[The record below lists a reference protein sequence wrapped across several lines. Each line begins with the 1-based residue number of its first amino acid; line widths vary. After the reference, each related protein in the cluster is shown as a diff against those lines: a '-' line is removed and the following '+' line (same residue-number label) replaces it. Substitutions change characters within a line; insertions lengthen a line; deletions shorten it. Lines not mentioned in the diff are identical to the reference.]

1 MAVAYLMFQEIGGAA
16 AMRAV
21 AAPSVA
27 ATPRHDAGGETRD
40 RLTPLE
46 WSVVAIARKDGPAT
60 LRRPGK
66 LTNLVRALLRQGNP
80 MLADARLEALR
91 RMAVL
96 SWRDGY
102 TVPPHE
108 VRAFLVAGF
117 SADQYEAMVD
127 HISAARAIQPRTV
140 TGR

>member
-1 MAVAYLMFQEIGGAA
+1 MAYLMFQEIGGAA

-21 AAPSVA
+21 VASPAA
-27 ATPRHDAGGETRD
+27 ATPRHDAISDARE
-40 RLTPLE
+40 RLTTLE

-66 LTNLVRALLRQGNP
+66 LTNLMRALLRQGNP

-96 SWRDGY
+96 SWGNGY

-108 VRAFLVAGF
+108 VRAFLAAGF
-117 SADQYEAMVD
+117 SPDQYEAMVD
-127 HISAARAIQPRTV
+127 HISAARTIQPRTV
-140 TGR
+140 AGR